1 VFSTLKKSWRELA
14 SGSPGERFQSRYH
27 HKMRS
32 GRKGSRVPLLGAGI
46 ALILAGIVLLVVP
59 GPGSLLI
66 LVGAAFLAEESLVV
80 SRLLDRIEVQLRKLI
95 AAATSGWRRAF
106 GR

>member
-1 VFSTLKKSWRELA
+1 MFSTLKKSWRELA
-14 SGSPGERFQSRYH
+14 SGSPGERFQSRFR
-27 HKMRS
+27 HKKRS
-32 GRKGSRVPLLGAGI
+32 GHTGNRALLLGAGI

-66 LVGAAFLAEESLVV
+66 LVGAALLAEESLVV
-80 SRLLDRIEVQLRKLI
+80 SRLLDRIEAQLRKLI
-95 AAATSGWRRAF
+95 AAATSGWRRAM